1 MSAIKLS
8 KIHDN
13 FNPFEQYLLSRVLPL
28 FPDLSYQF
36 STPVGKPKLQFP
48 KPPNDTDI
56 NANGYPVY
64 PRLDLQCHG
73 DTLFPYFGS
82 TGNSNTRSTSNQK
95 IALVLYMAQEMTVQ
109 ANTNFRSDK
118 ALCYSETDKLRDLDL
133 ELLKTMIGLV
143 EEHSLALIERHPSY
157 VAYQTSTDYNRAF
170 LFYQIAKTT
179 HQSGNAV
186 NKGTRTTKLLATN
199 FIGTDHMGVMD
210 NILSGRAHLLQ
221 DFSDDGKTI
230 NVDRFCHY
238 VYLNS
243 LKEIPALEFI
253 VHDLNKTTFDGT
265 SSSLQNVMS
274 TVNDFIN
281 DHPEKFNTVSISDVN
296 PVGYV
301 ASAPSTTTKSLSRR
315 VFPFIQID
323 RNNSKNNPSPLPEND
338 RCTICKSLGW
348 FTQAKYHRT
357 NICAHNP
364 TSPNFNAVSL
374 KYAQSKASKE
384 SNKVAKA
391 LLGTANSD
399 NVILDEFQRQV
410 AISYGNRLAAEHFVL
425 PTSAPSSVPTNAITS
440 QSSVSNE

>member
-1 MSAIKLS
+1 M
-8 KIHDN
+8 
-13 FNPFEQYLLSRVLPL
+13 
-28 FPDLSYQF
+28 
-36 STPVGKPKLQFP
+36 
-48 KPPNDTDI
+48 
-56 NANGYPVY
+56 
-64 PRLDLQCHG
+64 
-73 DTLFPYFGS
+73 
-82 TGNSNTRSTSNQK
+82 
-95 IALVLYMAQEMTVQ
+95 
-109 ANTNFRSDK
+109 
-118 ALCYSETDKLRDLDL
+118 
-133 ELLKTMIGLV
+133 
-143 EEHSLALIERHPSY
+143 
-157 VAYQTSTDYNRAF
+157 
-170 LFYQIAKTT
+170 
-179 HQSGNAV
+179 
-186 NKGTRTTKLLATN
+186 
-199 FIGTDHMGVMD
+199 
-210 NILSGRAHLLQ
+210 
-221 DFSDDGKTI
+221 
-230 NVDRFCHY
+230 
-238 VYLNS
+238 NS
-243 LKEIPALEFI
+243 LKDISALEFLI
-253 VHDLNKTTFDGT
+253 HDLNKTPFDGT
-265 SSSLQNVMS
+265 PSSLQNVMT
-274 TVNDFIN
+274 TVNEFIN

-425 PTSAPSSVPTNAITS
+425 PTSAPSSVPTNAIAS